1 MDMDQFLFKEIK
13 DVTIK
18 INKVVRHK
26 TRSDQK
32 NAPIVVVELGSE
44 QQRNAVLFAA
54 KRLRNERHFE
64 KVYLNADMTVAE
76 RARFNELKNERDLK
90 NSKEKDKKFRWAI
103 RNDKVVRFKVVEPTE
118 ETH

>member
-1 MDMDQFLFKEIK
+1 LKKLEIK

-32 NAPIVVVELGSE
+32 NAPIVELGSE

-54 KRLRNERHFE
+54 KGIRNERHFG

-76 RARFNELKNERDLK
+76 RACFNELKSERDSK
-90 NSKEKDKKFRWAI
+90 NRKEKDKKFRWAI
-103 RNDKVVRFKVVEPTE
+103 RR
-118 ETH
+118 